1 MQVMPLLT
9 QTTAGE
15 IAAGHLFAAQ
25 TAGGSGGL
33 FIRAADGETTTKAF
47 ADVKSADTD
56 VTAVQLAPR
65 STELNW
71 IAAIPADAI
80 VSDVTDAVAL
90 AYDVTPENLRYPNP
104 ALPSFTALVAGD
116 LLVDGN
122 TTKLVF
128 VGPNPAIGIAFIDL
142 DSGEITLGIGPKPMQ
157 IVSWWLDF

>member
-9 QTTAGE
+9 QTTAGT

-25 TAGGSGGL
+25 TGGGSGGL
-33 FIRAADGETTTKAF
+33 FIRVAESETTTKAF

-56 VTAVQLAPR
+56 VIAVQLAPR
-65 STELNW
+65 STEINW
-71 IAAIPADAI
+71 IAAIPTETT
-80 VSDVTDAVAL
+80 VSDVTDAVTL
-90 AYDVTPENLRYPNP
+90 AYDVAPENLRYPT
-104 ALPSFTALVAGD
+104 LSTLTALVAGD

-142 DSGEITLGIGPKPMQ
+142 ESGEITLGIGPNPMQ
-157 IVSWWLDF
+157 VVSWWLDF